1 MGFLGS
7 QVHTFDL
14 LLWVSLLKQD
24 KEEKQSEERKSVQMG
39 CADPVLDFRFLMFQY
54 LIIGNV
60 NALIILDVKILDVG
74 MQVAVQF

>member
-1 MGFLGS
+1 
-7 QVHTFDL
+7 
-14 LLWVSLLKQD
+14 
-24 KEEKQSEERKSVQMG
+24 MG